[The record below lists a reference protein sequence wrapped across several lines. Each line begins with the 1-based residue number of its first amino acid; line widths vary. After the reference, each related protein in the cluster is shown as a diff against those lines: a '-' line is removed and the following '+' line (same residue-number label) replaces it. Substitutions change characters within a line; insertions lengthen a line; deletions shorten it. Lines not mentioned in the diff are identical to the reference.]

1 MRTLEHA
8 TAGRPAVALALLSG
22 SYGTPEDFVREG
34 FVAAV
39 EARGIAAWIAMAE
52 VRAAW
57 FSDGSIVERIRES
70 VVGRARGLGLS
81 RVWLAGVSLGG
92 LAALAYAARHAGD
105 LERIVLLSPYPGTR
119 EVLGEID
126 DAGGL
131 DAWEPAERGVDPEQD
146 AWAWLRDR
154 GPESPAVDCYFGSG
168 DRFVEGQ
175 RRIAERLPAHAVH
188 ESDGGHEWEE
198 WRRMWTDFLER
209 NAP

>member
-1 MRTLEHA
+1 MRTLEHS
-8 TAGRPAVALALLSG
+8 TSGRPAVALALLSG

-70 VVGRARGLGLS
+70 VVERAREVGAG
-81 RVWLAGVSLGG
+81 RVWLAGLSLGG
-92 LAALAYAARHAGD
+92 LAALAYAARHAAD

-119 EVLGEID
+119 EALGEID
-126 DAGGL
+126 AAGGL
-131 DAWEPAERGVDPEQD
+131 DAWQPGPDPDAERE

-154 GPESPAVDCYFGSG
+154 GPDAPTVDCYFASG

-175 RRIAERLPAHAVH
+175 RRIAARLPAHAVH
-188 ESDGGHEWEE
+188 ESDGGHAWED

>member
-8 TAGRPAVALALLSG
+8 TAGRPAVALGLLSG
-22 SYGTPEDFVREG
+22 SYATAEDFVREG
-34 FVAAV
+34 FVAQV
-39 EARGIAAWIAMAE
+39 EASGIAAWIAMAE
-52 VRAAW
+52 VRAAH
-57 FSDGSIVERIRES
+57 FSDGTIVERIRAS
-70 VVGRARGLGLS
+70 VVERARERGLT

-92 LAALAYAARHAGD
+92 LAALAYAARHARD

-119 EVLGEID
+119 ELMREID
-126 DAGGL
+126 SAGGL
-131 DAWEPAERGVDPEQD
+131 DAWQPPASGANPEQE

-154 GPESPAVDCYFGSG
+154 APGPPAVDCYFASG

-175 RRIAERLPAHAVH
+175 RRIAARLPPHAAH
-188 ESDGGHEWEE
+188 ESAGGHEWED

>member
-1 MRTLEHA
+1 MRTLEQA
-8 TAGRPAVALALLSG
+8 TAGRPEVALALLSG

-39 EARGIAAWIAMAE
+39 EARGIPAWIAMAE

-57 FSDGSIVERIRES
+57 FSDGSIVERIHES
-70 VVGRARGLGLS
+70 LVERSRRMGIP

-92 LAALAYAARHAGD
+92 LAALAYAARHAND

-119 EVLGEID
+119 EALREID
-126 DAGGL
+126 GAGGL
-131 DAWEPAERGVDPEQD
+131 DAWQPGRDTDPERE

-154 GPESPAVDCYFGSG
+154 GPEAPAVDCYFASG
-168 DRFVEGQ
+168 DRFVDGQ
-175 RRIAERLPAHAVH
+175 RRIAARLPAHAVH
-188 ESDGGHEWEE
+188 EFDGGHEWED

>member
-70 VVGRARGLGLS
+70 VVERAREVGAG
-81 RVWLAGVSLGG
+81 RVWLAGLSLGG

-105 LERIVLLSPYPGTR
+105 VERIVLLSPYPGTR
-119 EVLGEID
+119 ETLREID
-126 DAGGL
+126 QAGGL
-131 DAWEPAERGVDPEQD
+131 DAWRPGPDADAERE

-154 GPESPAVDCYFGSG
+154 GPEAPAVDCYFASG

-175 RRIAERLPAHAVH
+175 RRMAARLPAHAVH
-188 ESDGGHEWEE
+188 ESDGGHEWED
-198 WRRMWTDFLER
+198 WRRMWNDFLER

>member
-8 TAGRPAVALALLSG
+8 TADRPTVALALLSG

-70 VVGRARGLGLS
+70 VVERSRRMGIP

-92 LAALAYAARHAGD
+92 LAALAYAARHAGE

-119 EVLGEID
+119 EALREIEE
-126 DAGGL
+126 AGGL
-131 DAWEPAERGVDPEQD
+131 DAWQPGPDTDPERE

-154 GPESPAVDCYFGSG
+154 GPEAPAVDCYFASG

-175 RRIAERLPAHAVH
+175 RRIAARLPAHAVH
-188 ESDGGHEWEE
+188 ESDGAHEWED